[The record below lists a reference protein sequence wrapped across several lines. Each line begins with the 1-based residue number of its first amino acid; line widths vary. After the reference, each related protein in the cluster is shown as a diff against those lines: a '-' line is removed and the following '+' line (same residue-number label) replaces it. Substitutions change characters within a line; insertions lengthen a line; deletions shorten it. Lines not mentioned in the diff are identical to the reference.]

1 MLSPARPVLTVFGT
15 PNTVNGQTRHL
26 PAARALD
33 QARAQGYIRH
43 DDPRLATDPHKVASL
58 ALRSYEGLEHAAI
71 HAVGKDGQQQ
81 GLVANML
88 LVARNPGPADLSKV
102 DPAYGKEGR
111 LANAVETAGVR
122 LYMTAKQ
129 KGDAAL
135 EAQAMALF
143 AVAAAAHTQ
152 GAQQAA
158 TRGTDR
164 GAPSVV
170 EAAAAQK
177 RDPLTVTQDLVQLG
191 IIGAKDPRARVSE
204 ADVHALDKA
213 TALARTAPNRPGAP
227 SMDATT
233 KADRTDL
240 ALVGNPIAR
249 RAEQA
254 ALHAHGQGHDHE
266 TVHSKLSAA
275 FAVERM
281 RQQESRE
288 SQKMRDSTASTH
300 IPTKTEKTPSLFR
313 RSGEAR

>member
-33 QARAQGYIRH
+33 QARAHGMLRH
-43 DDPRLATDPHKVASL
+43 DDPRLSIDPHKIASL

-81 GLVANML
+81 GFVANML
-88 LVARNPGPADLSKV
+88 LMARHPGPADLSKV

-111 LANAVETAGVR
+111 LANAMETAGVR
-122 LYMTAKQ
+122 LYTTAKRT
-129 KGDAAL
+129 GDSAL

-164 GAPSVV
+164 NAPSVI
-170 EAAAAQK
+170 EAAGAQK
-177 RDPLTVTQDLVQLG
+177 RDPLVVTQDLVQLG
-191 IIGAKDPRARVSE
+191 VLDAKDPRARVAE

-213 TALARTAPNRPGAP
+213 TALARTAPNRPGTSALD
-227 SMDATT
+227 SAS

-254 ALHAHGQGHDHE
+254 ALHAHAQGNDHE
-266 TVHSKLSAA
+266 MVHSKLSAA
-275 FAVERM
+275 FAVERL
-281 RQQESRE
+281 RQQEARE
-288 SQKMRDSTASTH
+288 TQKMRDSTASTH
-300 IPTKTEKTPSLFR
+300 IPTKTDKTPSLFR